1 MKLNNRTVED
11 IRGRFGDRRNVS
23 GIREDEPRLHES
35 PNMLKLVLASATS
48 GIKVPDVG
56 NSMSFPGGKWPSCKS
71 YFWTGLSELSMD
83 LSSTANTTTF
93 SQHGSVAI
101 RGIWTSVLESR
112 TKGSRESNR
121 GSVNQ
126 PLQVLVSHFYGPIME
141 RCVRMMI
148 FPIAVS

>member
-56 NSMSFPGGKWPSCKS
+56 NSMSFPGGK
-71 YFWTGLSELSMD
+71 
-83 LSSTANTTTF
+83 
-93 SQHGSVAI
+93 
-101 RGIWTSVLESR
+101 
-112 TKGSRESNR
+112 
-121 GSVNQ
+121 
-126 PLQVLVSHFYGPIME
+126 
-141 RCVRMMI
+141 
-148 FPIAVS
+148 